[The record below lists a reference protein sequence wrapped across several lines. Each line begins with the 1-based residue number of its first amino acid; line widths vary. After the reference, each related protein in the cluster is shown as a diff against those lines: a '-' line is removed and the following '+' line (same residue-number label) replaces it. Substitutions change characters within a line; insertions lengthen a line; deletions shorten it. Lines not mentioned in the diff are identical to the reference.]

1 VAHTGSSPGRTRTR
15 LVAEIE
21 LMSNYTEREITNQFE
36 DLVDQTAISDT
47 LAPAVEWRESDP
59 MAWNETLISRH

>member
-1 VAHTGSSPGRTRTR
+1 
-15 LVAEIE
+15 
-21 LMSNYTEREITNQFE
+21 MSNYTEREITNQFE